1 MYVFVAFG
9 ISLHN
14 GYSLVTSGRKHFVEY
29 RGIEVVIITILFC
42 TSLHFPLFSFLQGGE
57 KEARIFL
64 DLSWRGEAEGTTQIT
79 VNKKTTSKSLV
90 FSVLSK

>member
-42 TSLHFPLFSFLQGGE
+42 TSLHFPLFSFLQGGR
-57 KEARIFL
+57 KGGQNFPRSFL
-64 DLSWRGEAEGTTQIT
+64 ERGSRRDNTD
-79 VNKKTTSKSLV
+79 NC
-90 FSVLSK
+90 